1 MSQARIEGY
10 ARALFEVA
18 RAEGNV
24 EQVAA
29 EIAAA
34 KAAFEGSDALRS
46 TLGDSFI
53 PAEKRQAIVEDL
65 LGGKAS
71 VTATQL
77 VSMIVGAGR
86 ISELPAIAD
95 AFAKRAA
102 HSGNKEVAVV
112 RTAVALSD
120 DQKSRIANVLTK
132 KAGTQIAPQFVV
144 DPSVVGGVVATVGDD
159 VIDVSVR
166 KSIEDL
172 KSRI

>member
-10 ARALFEVA
+10 ARALFEIA
-18 RAEGNV
+18 RAEDNLDV
-24 EQVAA
+24 VAA
-29 EIAAA
+29 ELAQA
-34 KAAFEGSDALRS
+34 KSAFESSDALRA

-53 PAEKRQAIVEDL
+53 PVEKRQAIVEDL
-65 LGGKAS
+65 LGRKAS
-71 VTATQL
+71 ATSTQL

-86 ISELPAIAD
+86 VGELAAIVD

-102 HSGNKEVAVV
+102 HSVNKEVAVV
-112 RTAVALSD
+112 RTAVALSE
-120 DQKSRIANVLTK
+120 DQKSRIASALSK

-144 DPSVVGGVVATVGDD
+144 DSSVVGGVVATVGDD